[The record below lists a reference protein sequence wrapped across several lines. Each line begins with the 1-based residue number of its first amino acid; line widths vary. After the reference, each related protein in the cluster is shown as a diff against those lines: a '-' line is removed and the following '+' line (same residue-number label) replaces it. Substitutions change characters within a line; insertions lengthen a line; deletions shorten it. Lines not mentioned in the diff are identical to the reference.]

1 MADEVIANLPAET
14 RWAILPEW
22 FPANNRS
29 LMAILQQHLCHECSK
44 KFQTESKDS
53 TPESLMAAIESCC
66 SHFPGFINEKLP
78 VLEGVFR
85 FFLSNGNTPVTI
97 EELSEQISH
106 TRGGSAYR
114 YSPEALL
121 RVLKA
126 DKYYGIQE
134 IPG

>member
-1 MADEVIANLPAET
+1 VAEEVNADLPVKT
-14 RWAILPEW
+14 RWAIVPEW
-22 FPANNRS
+22 FSLNNRS
-29 LMAILQQHLCHECSK
+29 ITAILQQYLCHECSK
-44 KFQTESKDS
+44 KFQTEGKES
-53 TPESLMAAIESCC
+53 TPESLMAAIGSCC

-85 FFLSNGNTPVTI
+85 FFLTNGNTPVTI
-97 EELSEQISH
+97 EELSEQINY

-126 DKYYGIQE
+126 DEYYGIQE